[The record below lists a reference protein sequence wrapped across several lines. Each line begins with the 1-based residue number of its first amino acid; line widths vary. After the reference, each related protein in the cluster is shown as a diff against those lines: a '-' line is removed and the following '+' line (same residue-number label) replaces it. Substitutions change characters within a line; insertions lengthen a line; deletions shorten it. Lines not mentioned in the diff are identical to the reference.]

1 MKTINADNNNRFQV
15 DSDRVYWHWGSV
27 ESLSMGTKS
36 FPLAGGW
43 FTATDEYEAAE
54 LAELLQT
61 EANEALVRLPN

>member
-15 DSDRVYWHWGSV
+15 DADRVYWHWGSA
-27 ESLSMGTKS
+27 ESLPMGTKS

-54 LAELLQT
+54 LC
-61 EANEALVRLPN
+61 